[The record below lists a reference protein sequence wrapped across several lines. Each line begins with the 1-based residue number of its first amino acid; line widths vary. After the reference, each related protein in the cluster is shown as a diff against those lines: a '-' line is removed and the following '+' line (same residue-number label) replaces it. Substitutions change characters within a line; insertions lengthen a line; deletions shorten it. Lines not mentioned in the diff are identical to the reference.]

1 MFGATGDLARRKLLP
16 GLFRLAAAG
25 LMPDRYQIV
34 GSARRGLTGEQF
46 REHARQ
52 AVADFGTIK
61 PEGDAWDAFQRSLS
75 FASAEPGRT
84 EALAA
89 AVGRAEREIGGA
101 LARLCHLAVPPA
113 AFESTLA
120 TLSAAGLA
128 AGSRVIIEK
137 PFGTD
142 LASAREL
149 NQKVHALF
157 SEPQVFRIDHFLG
170 KESVGNILAFRFAN
184 GLFEPVWNRNHI
196 AYVQIDVPETLSI
209 EGRADFYDHT
219 GAYRDMIV
227 THLFQVLAFVAMEP
241 PTSLDARHLRDETA
255 KVFDAVRPIDIAHVV
270 RGQYAG
276 YTGESGVAEGS
287 GTETMA
293 AVRAEVDNWRWAG
306 VPFYVRSG
314 KRLPKRS
321 SEIAIQF
328 RAVPHRLFTEAGAD
342 PEPNLL
348 AMRIQPD
355 EGILLR
361 FGAKVPGLGIDVRAV
376 NMDFTY
382 GSAFSVDSPDAYET
396 LILDAL
402 LGDASLFTRADEVEA
417 AWSIVTP
424 IIETWAIDE
433 PPAFP
438 NYEAGTWGPDEAHQ
452 LLARDGRRWRR
463 IEVFRPDLNSTPVA
477 EKGTDASMVPKLT
490 PAAAALYGAACESYV
505 PLKDVPGDPF
515 THPAFKL
522 TLTTKEGAETLTVGA
537 GGTDVFY
544 CRLSPRLPDD
554 VVMVVRRAL
563 LQNLIDLTR

>member
-1 MFGATGDLARRKLLP
+1 MTSATTPASPPPRRVHGSTPRPDDHVIVMFGATGDLARRKLLP
-16 GLFRLAAAG
+16 GLFRLAAAC

-227 THLFQVLAFVAMEP
+227 THLFQVLGFVAMEP

-306 VPFYVRSG
+306 VPFLLRSG
-314 KRLPKRS
+314 KRLAASRQVITLGFHQPPLRMFPAPPRRRPGR
-321 SEIAIQF
+321 EAQ
-328 RAVPHRLFTEAGAD
+328 RDRHRLRRSRLHHHQLPGQGTRCHDEARHR
-342 PEPNLL
+342 
-348 AMRIQPD
+348 RIDLP
-355 EGILLR
+355 LR
-361 FGAKVPGLGIDVRAV
+361 RLVWRRPRPGGLRA
-376 NMDFTY
+376 
-382 GSAFSVDSPDAYET
+382 AA
-396 LILDAL
+396 LDAM
-402 LGDASLFTRADEVEA
+402 LGDQSLFTDADAIERLWEVSAPLLGHPPGVQRYAKGSWVRRRRSTTSPPPTTGTCHEPISRKANRTRGPPWAARTVLTRPSFLPGSARRRAPGGA
-417 AWSIVTP
+417 CWP
-424 IIETWAIDE
+424 
-433 PPAFP
+433 
-438 NYEAGTWGPDEAHQ
+438 GT
-452 LLARDGRRWRR
+452 
-463 IEVFRPDLNSTPVA
+463 
-477 EKGTDASMVPKLT
+477 PKLGT
-490 PAAAALYGAACESYV
+490 V
-505 PLKDVPGDPF
+505 
-515 THPAFKL
+515 THQHRHP
-522 TLTTKEGAETLTVGA
+522 V
-537 GGTDVFY
+537 
-544 CRLSPRLPDD
+544 SPPT
-554 VVMVVRRAL
+554 AS
-563 LQNLIDLTR
+563 